1 MKKLDDIGLA
11 RAAMLKKARAAVRS
25 HYSTL
30 ADARLN
36 ELLPALEIEFEKS
49 VQRGVLPST
58 DRLLL
63 VAGFEEAK

>member
-1 MKKLDDIGLA
+1 MKQLDDIALA
-11 RAAMLKKARAAVRS
+11 KAALLKKARSAVRA
-25 HYSTL
+25 HYATL

-49 VQRGVLPST
+49 VQRGVLPNT

-63 VAGFEEAK
+63 VAGFEETK